1 MIGNSTFS
9 PADGAIY
16 SEASPSRVLRPSNNN
31 EVASGTSYDASKRI
45 TDVVGSAALL
55 LMGAPLLVLLA
66 VGVKLSS
73 PGPILFSQ
81 RRLGKGGRI
90 FHCLKFRTMIV
101 DAESKLM
108 RNQDMTAEFAAN
120 FKIKNDPRVT
130 KLGALLRRT
139 SLDELPQLWNVLRGE
154 MSLIGPRPIVERELS
169 KYGSHGEKL
178 LTVKPGLGG
187 LWQVSG
193 RSDTTYHERIAMDM
207 TYIESRSLAMDLRLI
222 VQTAM
227 VVILGRGA
235 Y

>member
-1 MIGNSTFS
+1 MIGHSAFS
-9 PADGAIY
+9 SMERTIY
-16 SEASPSRVLRPSNNN
+16 SESAPTGVMSQANL
-31 EVASGTSYDASKRI
+31 ELGGIGSYETSKRI
-45 TDVVGSAALL
+45 TDVVGSVALL
-55 LMGAPLLVLLA
+55 ALGAPLLALLA
-66 VGVKLSS
+66 IGVKLSS

-90 FHCLKFRTMIV
+90 FHCLKFRTMVV
-101 DAESKLM
+101 DAESKLIQN
-108 RNQDMTAEFAAN
+108 RDMTAEFATN

-130 KLGALLRRT
+130 RLGALLRRT

>member
-1 MIGNSTFS
+1 MVGNSAFS
-9 PADGAIY
+9 PAEGAVY
-16 SEASPSRVLRPSNNN
+16 PEATQVRVLHATGAAAAGGGTFY
-31 EVASGTSYDASKRI
+31 EVAKRAV
-45 TDVVGSAALL
+45 DVVGSAGLIAAC
-55 LMGAPLLVLLA
+55 APLLFLLA

-81 RRLGKGGRI
+81 RRLGRGGRV
-90 FHCLKFRTMIV
+90 FHCLKFRTMVV
-101 DAESKLM
+101 DAESKLLQS
-108 RNQDMTAEFAAN
+108 REMTAEFAST

-130 KLGALLRRT
+130 PLGALLRRT

-169 KYGSHGEKL
+169 KYGSHGGKL

-207 TYIESRSLAMDLRLI
+207 SYIDSRSLAMDLKLLVR
-222 VQTAM
+222 TAL